1 MPDLLAGTT
10 ILAQD
15 WPETLRVHEE
25 ANETGIS
32 STTFIPGGTECSG
45 TFIAA
50 TTGRAKVDFSARLS
64 GDDTNAVRMSFEV
77 YEGSDATGT
86 LVESAGNA
94 TAVDRVDSTVATRSN
109 FFTLIGLTPGVT
121 HFIRTM
127 HLVDGGTSGTIVRR
141 QLEVTPAS

>member
-15 WPETLRVHEE
+15 TPETLRVHEE

-32 STTFIPGGTECSG
+32 STTFTPGGTECSG
-45 TFIAA
+45 TFIAS

-64 GDDTNAVRMSFEV
+64 GDGTNATRMSFEV
-77 YEGSDATGT
+77 YEGSDSSGT
-86 LVESAGNA
+86 LVASASLA
-94 TAVDRVDSTVATRSN
+94 AAVDRVGSTVATRSN
-109 FFTLIGLTPGVT
+109 FFTLTGLTPGVT

-127 HLVDGGTSGTIVRR
+127 HLVDGGTTGTIVRR
-141 QLEVTPAS
+141 QLEVTPAP